1 MAEGMSLVQQT
12 NLRVSRSFKQG
23 FARWCPAPGRGRA
36 QGHQPPR
43 LQLQN
48 GGPVVQPST
57 DPGGADSSPW
67 THHRECSPQ
76 AGTVPP
82 RLEGST
88 SQTPQG
94 ERTFFV
100 KSDRGTCN
108 RPRAS
113 STERKRAGDDAWRPW
128 ALLKSCD
135 QLHAS
140 GRPRG
145 GLRGL
150 SQPRPEAM
158 GLGVQAS
165 ADLRV
170 CSEKSNS
177 SQGCS

>member
-1 MAEGMSLVQQT
+1 MAEGTSLVQQT

-57 DPGGADSSPW
+57 DPGGADSSTW
-67 THHRECSPQ
+67 THHQECSPQ
-76 AGTVPP
+76 AGTVPMQAGTVP
-82 RLEGST
+82 TRLEGST

-94 ERTFFV
+94 EQTFFV

-113 STERKRAGDDAWRPW
+113 STERKRGGDDTWRPW
-128 ALLKSCD
+128 ALLKSC
-135 QLHAS
+135 ACS
-140 GRPRG
+140 F
-145 GLRGL
+145 
-150 SQPRPEAM
+150 M
-158 GLGVQAS
+158 
-165 ADLRV
+165 RV
-170 CSEKSNS
+170 DV
-177 SQGCS
+177 